1 MRPLLLSALVALL
14 MPATMINGQNIQ
26 LPKPN
31 QNRQTLSMSQTLA
44 TRHSVR
50 EFSIKELSLQDLS
63 DICWA
68 ACGLSRDTEHITA
81 ASAMNRQEVRLF
93 VFTRKATYEYIA
105 KDNYLKHIAD
115 GDKRRLVA
123 GTPDFAQDFV
133 MDAPVSL
140 VMVLDLN
147 KLGGHDERS
156 MMMGCVDVGNVSEN
170 VNLFCQA
177 AGFVTVPRATMD
189 TPAIKKL
196 LGLNEYQL
204 PVLNNPIGFGK

>member
-1 MRPLLLSALVALL
+1 MKPLFLAALVALL
-14 MPATMINGQNIQ
+14 TPVTMINGQNIQ
-26 LPKPN
+26 LPKPDR
-31 QNRQTLSMSQTLA
+31 NRQTLSMAQTLA

-50 EFSIKELSLQDLS
+50 EFSTKELSLQDLS
-63 DICWA
+63 DLCWA

-93 VFTRKATYEYIA
+93 VFTKKATYEYIA
-105 KDNYLKHIAD
+105 KDNCLKLAAD
-115 GDKRRLVA
+115 GDSRRLVA
-123 GTPDFAQDFV
+123 GTQEFAQDFV

-140 VMVLDLN
+140 VMVLDLD

-156 MMMGCVDVGNVSEN
+156 KMMGCVDVGNVSEN

-196 LGLNEYQL
+196 LGLNEHQI
-204 PVLNNPIGFGK
+204 PVLNNPVGFGK

>member
-1 MRPLLLSALVALL
+1 MKPLFLAALVALIV
-14 MPATMINGQNIQ
+14 PATIMNGQNIQ
-26 LPKPN
+26 LPKPDK
-31 QNRQTLSMSQTLA
+31 NRQTLSMAQTLE

-50 EFSIKELSLQDLS
+50 EFSTKELSLQDLS

-93 VFTRKATYEYIA
+93 VFTGEAAYEYMA
-105 KDNYLKHIAD
+105 KENCLRLAAD
-115 GDKRRLVA
+115 GDNRRLVA
-123 GTPDFAQDFV
+123 GTPEFAQDFV

-140 VMVLDLN
+140 VMVLDLE

-156 MMMGCVDVGNVSEN
+156 MMIGCVDVGNISEN

-189 TPAIKKL
+189 TPAIKEL